1 MPNKEQEKTENVQKK
16 STESNPSTTKEK
28 EDKAVEQ
35 AIATV
40 MHDGD
45 IPHDPSRIFLDLKY
59 EFEDSPF
66 ISEKR
71 AEAELNKFMREYR
84 EKEDKENK
92 AVEQAIAKVM
102 NDRDIPQSRMGVRS
116 YLKYELN
123 NNSDISKKRAEAELK
138 KFQSECRTEA
148 EFGKF
153 ISEYREKEDKEN
165 KAVEQVEKE
174 DKENKA
180 VEQAIATVMHDG
192 DITHDPS
199 RIFLDLKYEFEDSP
213 FISEK
218 RAEAE
223 LNKFMREYREKED
236 KENKA
241 VEQVMTTVMNDR
253 DISQS
258 RMGVGRYLKS
268 GLKNNSDISE
278 KRAEA
283 ELKKFQSECRTEAE
297 FGKFISEYREKEN
310 EAVEQVIE
318 TVMND
323 KNMPQSRIGVW
334 ISLESE
340 LKNNSG
346 ISEKRAEAELKKFQS
361 ECRTEAELRKLKS
374 KYKINRDD
382 TNSLHV
388 PTNKDRRENLKEKLN
403 RVSKEENSSPKRA
416 AVSQDLQHKQDNP
429 LHR

>member
-1 MPNKEQEKTENVQKK
+1 MPNMEQEKTENVQKK

-28 EDKAVEQ
+28 EDKAVEQVEKEDKENKAVEQ

-180 VEQAIATVMHDG
+180 VEQ
-192 DITHDPS
+192 
-199 RIFLDLKYEFEDSP
+199 
-213 FISEK
+213 
-218 RAEAE
+218 
-223 LNKFMREYREKED
+223 
-236 KENKA
+236 
-241 VEQVMTTVMNDR
+241 VMTKVMNDR

-323 KNMPQSRIGVW
+323 KNIPQSRIGVW

-388 PTNKDRRENLKEKLN
+388 PTNKDRRMD
-403 RVSKEENSSPKRA
+403 R
-416 AVSQDLQHKQDNP
+416 LQLTRQKN
-429 LHR
+429 

>member
-40 MHDGD
+40 MRDGD
-45 IPHDPSRIFLDLKY
+45 ITHDPSRIFLDLKY

-71 AEAELNKFMREYR
+71 AEVELNKFM
-84 EKEDKENK
+84 K
-92 AVEQAIAKVM
+92 
-102 NDRDIPQSRMGVRS
+102 
-116 YLKYELN
+116 
-123 NNSDISKKRAEAELK
+123 
-138 KFQSECRTEA
+138 
-148 EFGKF
+148 
-153 ISEYREKEDKEN
+153 EYREKEDKEN

-268 GLKNNSDISE
+268 GLNNNSDISE

-323 KNMPQSRIGVW
+323 KNIPQSRIGVW

>member
-40 MHDGD
+40 MRDGD
-45 IPHDPSRIFLDLKY
+45 ITHDPSRIFLDLKY

-71 AEAELNKFMREYR
+71 AEVELNKFMKEYR

-92 AVEQAIAKVM
+92 AVEQV
-102 NDRDIPQSRMGVRS
+102 
-116 YLKYELN
+116 
-123 NNSDISKKRAEAELK
+123 
-138 KFQSECRTEA
+138 
-148 EFGKF
+148 
-153 ISEYREKEDKEN
+153 EKEDKEN

-236 KENKA
+236 K
-241 VEQVMTTVMNDR
+241 
-253 DISQS
+253 
-258 RMGVGRYLKS
+258 
-268 GLKNNSDISE
+268 
-278 KRAEA
+278 
-283 ELKKFQSECRTEAE
+283 
-297 FGKFISEYREKEN
+297 
-310 EAVEQVIE
+310 
-318 TVMND
+318 
-323 KNMPQSRIGVW
+323 
-334 ISLESE
+334 
-340 LKNNSG
+340 
-346 ISEKRAEAELKKFQS
+346 
-361 ECRTEAELRKLKS
+361 
-374 KYKINRDD
+374 
-382 TNSLHV
+382 
-388 PTNKDRRENLKEKLN
+388 
-403 RVSKEENSSPKRA
+403 
-416 AVSQDLQHKQDNP
+416 
-429 LHR
+429 